1 MIPENRA
8 ESEMKRAALLSD
20 HAPKVIG
27 LVGGD
32 GVYRSASSRA
42 TVLVVEL
49 REEAE
54 HTLIRLRHGFERP
67 SAGHSSA
74 PVKCV
79 PTFFRLPDQEM
90 DRAVSGLMN
99 ETDWFAVDFRPLS
112 SRSHICHP
120 GRTSVSAE
128 RVNLPFRP
136 SGTEFAPS

>member
-1 MIPENRA
+1 MIPENRP

-32 GVYRSASSRA
+32 RVYRSASSRA
-42 TVLVVEL
+42 MVLVVEL

-54 HTLIRLRHGFERP
+54 HALIRLRHGFERP
-67 SAGHSSA
+67 SACHSSL
-74 PVKCV
+74 PVECV

-99 ETDWFAVDFRPLS
+99 ETDWFADFRPLS
-112 SRSHICHP
+112 SRSHICYP
-120 GRTSVSAE
+120 GRMSVSAE
-128 RVNLPFRP
+128 RVNLPFHP
-136 SGTEFAPS
+136 SGTEFVPS